1 MFRLHRHQE
10 EVLTVIRK
18 VDENWLEGKK
28 GDKIGIFPTTFVEVS
43 LTAIYFVGL
52 KHSWHYLALMILTYF
67 FLY

>member
-52 KHSWHYLALMILTYF
+52 KHS
-67 FLY
+67 